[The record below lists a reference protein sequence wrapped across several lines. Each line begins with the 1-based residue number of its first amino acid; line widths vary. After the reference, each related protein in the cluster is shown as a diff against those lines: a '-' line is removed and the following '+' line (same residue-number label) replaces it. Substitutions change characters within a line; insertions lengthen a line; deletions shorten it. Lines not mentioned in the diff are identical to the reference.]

1 MFIDSQYVQPQ
12 FLYEANGDGGG
23 GDVGQGGGEG
33 GTDGLFDL
41 SSVPEDYRPYVEP
54 HLKDIQRNVNQKFQD
69 NANYRKQWEPYESLG
84 INDYDPEDLQGLLQ
98 FAEIA
103 NNPETFKEWWNT
115 VGQENKYFD
124 ELDDGSE
131 ELDGEESGMDME
143 ALKSTFEQMLDAK
156 LTPIAN
162 QTAQFEEAQRVQ
174 QAEQHIDGEIAALK
188 EQHGEFDEQVVY
200 KLAMAYDGPDAIQNG
215 YKDYQ
220 GIIAGAERDTV
231 NRNQGGITPE
241 GAGAANTNGKPITS
255 FSEAS
260 DLARERMSQAN
271 RQ

>member
-1 MFIDSQYVQPQ
+1 MFIDSQNVQPL
-12 FLYEANGDGGG
+12 FLLEEDAGG
-23 GDVGQGGGEG
+23 GQGGGEG
-33 GTDGLFDL
+33 DTDGLFDL

-124 ELDDGSE
+124 ELG
-131 ELDGEESGMDME
+131 DGEEEYEEEGGMDVE
-143 ALKSTFEQMLDAK
+143 ALKSTFEEMLDAK

-215 YKDYQ
+215 FKDYQ

-231 NRNQGGITPE
+231 NRGQGGITPE

-260 DLARERMSQAN
+260 DLARERMSQVN